1 MHLLAAINCDN
12 LRPVLPPTSD
22 MPYPSPTQSPYSA
35 SNPSLPGQSFTNAP
49 LMLHEAPLE
58 PMETM
63 LLAKQPEYQ
72 VKLPHELA
80 ADSMHSTSDIIDGSV
95 PKYATTRTHTIVS
108 SIADN
113 DTGSVLSHEQSQPI
127 AMSTGST
134 WIPLVA
140 SNCHL
145 ALTPPTELAVADATT
160 ATAGRT
166 TLLSKATTKRK
177 QHMPVRAIARSMDMA
192 DRSGRRI
199 VRLDV
204 YDAFMVNPKQLLVT
218 SLSTGSLQ
226 TEEYPGS
233 GSSSNSHHGLSASS
247 MPASTH
253 SKSFTVS
260 GSSMISAMD
269 HVRKQRRFRRLGFNF
284 ASIST
289 TSSSSGVAA
298 ATIVEHHQSR
308 SATAISP
315 LLVNTA
321 SYLPTCTPR
330 QLALPITTNTS
341 PSATTSLL
349 VHSISS
355 SAPLPSPPSSG
366 CSVLLSH
373 PTATLPPVSIA
384 THLGLGYDHVDAYAS
399 SNVLTEIEVG
409 NAAAA
414 PSEKSRKDNS
424 RVVKRRSSVTPR
436 QPKSIPNFL
445 TDIGV
450 DTNVFD
456 NSKFRNTKGA
466 SVVFWKAGSQPLKI
480 LPDAPSSAQLTK
492 EELQTCA
499 TLRIYPDVY
508 YNIKKTMLQA
518 VTYYGPFKKREAQ
531 TWFRIDVNKICVIY
545 DWFKTLGWI
554 PNHGLWTTT
563 SNTNLNQS
571 PTHPHAG
578 VNSVGLS
585 TTENLHPKKKGAMKR
600 KHLRI
605 STFSTCKY
613 ATSLKSDSRNNV
625 VLSLRTSVLPN

>member
-1 MHLLAAINCDN
+1 
-12 LRPVLPPTSD
+12 
-22 MPYPSPTQSPYSA
+22 
-35 SNPSLPGQSFTNAP
+35 
-49 LMLHEAPLE
+49 
-58 PMETM
+58 
-63 LLAKQPEYQ
+63 
-72 VKLPHELA
+72 
-80 ADSMHSTSDIIDGSV
+80 
-95 PKYATTRTHTIVS
+95 
-108 SIADN
+108 
-113 DTGSVLSHEQSQPI
+113 
-127 AMSTGST
+127 
-134 WIPLVA
+134 
-140 SNCHL
+140 
-145 ALTPPTELAVADATT
+145 
-160 ATAGRT
+160 
-166 TLLSKATTKRK
+166 
-177 QHMPVRAIARSMDMA
+177 
-192 DRSGRRI
+192 
-199 VRLDV
+199 
-204 YDAFMVNPKQLLVT
+204 
-218 SLSTGSLQ
+218 
-226 TEEYPGS
+226 
-233 GSSSNSHHGLSASS
+233 

-253 SKSFTVS
+253 SKSFTIS

-373 PTATLPPVSIA
+373 PTATLPSVSIA

-499 TLRIYPDVY
+499 TLRIYPD
-508 YNIKKTMLQA
+508 
-518 VTYYGPFKKREAQ
+518 
-531 TWFRIDVNKICVIY
+531 ICVIY

-613 ATSLKSDSRNNV
+613 ATL
-625 VLSLRTSVLPN
+625 